1 MSKVK
6 FKVIHQVSPSF
17 MWKLNCIPILIGKE
31 VFCDSRLSICE
42 YKIWHKN
49 TQVVS
54 CVLYTNNNGENR
66 LRNWIF
72 IFLSRWYFL
81 TKENTYKK
89 LTSTWNNVSNR
100 FNIARYLLIQITFLG
115 IRGVS
120 NKTLSTIY
128 LWRHFSWEFF

>member
-1 MSKVK
+1 MSLHGFSKSAMYNNIDLKCYRLINNSWPTTKKYKFTYRSMSKVK

-17 MWKLNCIPILIGKE
+17 MWELNCIQILIGKK

-72 IFLSRWYFL
+72 ISLSYWYFL
-81 TKENTYKK
+81 TKEHTNTK
-89 LTSTWNNVSNR
+89 LTSSWNN
-100 FNIARYLLIQITFLG
+100 A
-115 IRGVS
+115 
-120 NKTLSTIY
+120 
-128 LWRHFSWEFF
+128 